1 MSLKNRLAIWFAI
14 AMLAGCA
21 GSKEAGEQEAE
32 TRPSRTTDPVVYLD
46 PGLAPADALARS
58 VQLYGRSES
67 SLPIM
72 AIGTSDRLTLEFDL
86 MTDRP
91 RPLSVY
97 FYHADRMW
105 RRDLLPAEYM
115 AGFYND
121 HLLEYRASQAVQSRY
136 VHYAYT
142 FPNENVRFRLSGNY
156 IVRVTEQGEEDE
168 VLFERAFF
176 VSEQAANPDLYLE
189 QVLLGGTAFPGVLP
203 LVRFTPPE
211 AIRGDVF
218 NYDVCF
224 VRNGRIER
232 ARCSSEPML
241 AAQPALQ
248 FDLRREQAF
257 FPEAADYF
265 LDVSTFRAGRQ
276 IESVDLTRTPYLVRL
291 EPDYAQFPG
300 HPGAPPLNG
309 QTVISGAVPHVADP
323 DVNGDYA
330 EVIFSFI
337 PPDDEPLDGEILVTG
352 SFNNWQYDPDYRM
365 EWVADQSRYEARVLL
380 KQGQYEYRYFSPD
393 RRMRQILSQATPRQ
407 DNLYTAFV
415 YFSDNRVSTDRLLA
429 VGGTRSR

>member
-1 MSLKNRLAIWFAI
+1 MSLKSGHFIWVVI
-14 AMLAGCA
+14 ALFAGCA
-21 GSKEAGEQEAE
+21 GSKEAGEPEGEPRQD
-32 TRPSRTTDPVVYLD
+32 RTYDPIGYLD
-46 PGLAPADALARS
+46 PGLAPADVRARS
-58 VQLYGRSES
+58 VQLYGRTEA

-72 AIGTSDRLTLEFDL
+72 ALGTSDRLTLEFDL
-86 MTDRP
+86 MADHP

-97 FYHADRMW
+97 FYHADRTW

-115 AGFYND
+115 SGFYSD
-121 HLLEYRASQAVQSRY
+121 HLLEYRPSQAVQSRY
-136 VHYAYT
+136 VHYTYR

-156 IVRVTEQGEEDE
+156 IVRVTEQGNENE
-168 VLFERAFF
+168 VFFERAFF
-176 VSEQAANPDLYLE
+176 VSEQAATPDLYLE
-189 QVLLGGTAFPGVLP
+189 QVLLGGMAFPGVLP

-248 FDLRREQAF
+248 FDLQRDQAF

-265 LDVSTFRAGRQ
+265 LDISSFRGGRQ
-276 IESVDLTRTPYLVRL
+276 VESVDLTRTPYLVRL

-300 HPGAPPLNG
+300 HPAAPLLNG
-309 QTVISGAVPHVADP
+309 QSVISGAVTGVADP
-323 DVNGDYA
+323 DLNGDYA
-330 EVIFSFI
+330 DVVFSFI
-337 PPDDEPLDGEILVTG
+337 PPDEEPVDGEILVTG

-365 EWVADQSRYEARVLL
+365 EWRPEQRRYEATVLL

-393 RRMRQILSQATPRQ
+393 RRMRQILAQATPRQ
-407 DNLYTAFV
+407 ENLYTAFV